1 MAQKIYLVHFDH
13 IFIQSLEPIRFKS
26 EKALQRAIGE
36 AVKNSPEHAQRTF
49 DYDTLEEALVKIR
62 EITQDG
68 YWQFDKGYTKPFN
81 WYYFESEVAQI
92 VVERLLD
99 NGDYDDEP
107 ESKSEYYH
115 PNIPFDSSDPLI
127 IK

>member
-1 MAQKIYLVHFDH
+1 MTKKVYLVLIDH
-13 IFIQSLEPIRFKS
+13 IFFQSIKPIRFKS
-26 EKALQRAIGE
+26 ENDLQRMIEE
-36 AVKNSPEHAQRTF
+36 AVKNSPAHAQRVF
-49 DYDTLEEALVKIR
+49 EFDTLEEALTKTR

-68 YWQFDKGYTKPFN
+68 YWMFDKGFANPIN

-99 NGDYDDEP
+99 NGDFDDEP

-115 PNIPFDSSDPLI
+115 PRIPLDCEETLK